1 MNEKSLKKK
10 QSQDLATKRILAV
23 FLAAALVLW
32 GMSFLYD
39 MMTYGSTF
47 MQGQLINNALLA
59 VSALAAVVMI
69 VVYITAKKRGA
80 FHEERVLNSGFFAL
94 CALAVCASS
103 FILAMDYYNGMHI
116 LYIFLPVAA
125 VWHLVYYV
133 YERQFFSFSVAAT
146 ASTAAAITTQL
157 KYGQSLV
164 VYETTISENMAW
176 GRCDAGWVYLY
187 YVDLTPVV
195 NGAVDARVVYNE
207 NAIIYTDVNC
217 SGVAGTYARMSV
229 IDIYEI
235 VGTMARTDKGWVSTN
250 DLL

>member
-125 VWHLVYYV
+125 VLYLVYYV

-146 ASTAAAITTQL
+146 ASIADAYCCYVGAWEKIPMLVLAALLCLTTMGLALMKGGKVQELVLGKQFDKRYVLAVHGGMLLLLAVAALLNGKLALIIALAMGIYLLAAA
-157 KYGQSLV
+157 
-164 VYETTISENMAW
+164 VYYTIKAM
-176 GRCDAGWVYLY
+176 
-187 YVDLTPVV
+187 
-195 NGAVDARVVYNE
+195 
-207 NAIIYTDVNC
+207 
-217 SGVAGTYARMSV
+217 
-229 IDIYEI
+229 
-235 VGTMARTDKGWVSTN
+235 
-250 DLL
+250 